1 MLLVAFLLFIVVLY
15 FVGPKVPVDTRYTIP
30 DLPDDLDGYLQSR
43 EARFDDITE
52 NTEKVIHWA
61 NPATKEKTPLA
72 FVYFHGFSA
81 TRQETMPVPEL
92 VAKHFDSNI
101 YYARL
106 TGNGRSADAMALGT
120 VNRWVNDASEALTIA
135 SQIGE
140 RTIIIGSST
149 GASLGWW
156 ASCQKEFQP
165 QIASLVFFSPN
176 FGVADSRGTLLTIRW
191 GKQLAKAIIGNYRET
206 EAYSEAHAKYWTLRY
221 PTEALLPMMGMV
233 KVARKNDPSLCNQPV
248 FVTYSPHDDTVS
260 ASKIQQFCQ
269 SLKCNKRILKIDA
282 PEDLSQH
289 VIVGDILAPQNNR
302 RVTDAVIDFIE
313 TEVVNKEALS

>member
-15 FVGPKVPVDTRYTIP
+15 LVGPKVSVDTSYTIP
-30 DLPDDLDGYLQSR
+30 DLPEDLNTYLQNQ
-43 EARFDDITE
+43 EARFDDVTDG
-52 NTEKVIHWA
+52 TEKVIHWA
-61 NPATKEKTPLA
+61 NPSTKEKTPLA

-92 VAKHFDSNI
+92 IAKHFNSNI
-101 YYARL
+101 YYTRL
-106 TGNGRSADAMALGT
+106 TGNGRSSDAMALGS

-135 SQIGE
+135 KRIGD

-156 ASCQKEFQP
+156 ASCQKNFQP

-176 FGVADSRGTLLTIRW
+176 FGTADTRGTLLTIRW
-191 GKQLAKAIIGNYRET
+191 GKQLAKAIIGDYRET

-233 KVARKNDPSLCNQPV
+233 KVARRSEPSLCNQPV
-248 FVTYSPHDDTVS
+248 FVAYSPYDDTVS
-260 ASKIQQFCQ
+260 ASKIRQFCQ
-269 SLKCNKRILKIDA
+269 RLTCRKRILEIDA
-282 PEDLSQH
+282 PDDLSQH

-313 TEVVNKEALS
+313 TDVLK

>member
-15 FVGPKVPVDTRYTIP
+15 FIGPKVSVDTSYTIP
-30 DLPDDLDGYLQSR
+30 DLPDDLDTYLQNR
-43 EARFDDITE
+43 EARFDDVTDG
-52 NTEKVIHWA
+52 TEKIIHWA
-61 NPATKEKTPLA
+61 NPNTKEKTPLA

-81 TRQETMPVPEL
+81 TRQESMPVPEL
-92 VAKHFDSNI
+92 IAEHFNSNI

-135 SQIGE
+135 KQIGE
-140 RTIIIGSST
+140 RTIIIGCST

-156 ASCQKEFQP
+156 ASCQKDFQS

-176 FGVADSRGTLLTIRW
+176 FGTADARGNLLTIRW
-191 GKQLAKAIIGNYRET
+191 GKQLAKAIIGKYRET

-233 KVARKNDPSLCNQPV
+233 KVARRSTPSLCNQPV
-248 FVTYSPHDDTVS
+248 FVAYSPHDDTVS
-260 ASKIQQFCQ
+260 ASRIQQFCQ
-269 SLKCNKRILKIDA
+269 KLTCRKRILAIDA
-282 PEDLSQH
+282 PDDLSQH
-289 VIVGDILAPQNNR
+289 VIVGDILAPHNNQ
-302 RVTDAVIDFIE
+302 RVADAVIDFIE
-313 TEVVNKEALS
+313 TEVVTPKVG